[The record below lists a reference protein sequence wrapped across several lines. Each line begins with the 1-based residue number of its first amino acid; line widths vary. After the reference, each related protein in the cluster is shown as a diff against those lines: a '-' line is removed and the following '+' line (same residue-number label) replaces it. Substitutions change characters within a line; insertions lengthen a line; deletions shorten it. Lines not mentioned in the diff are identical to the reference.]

1 MKINY
6 SLALEKTLAEIS
18 GCGVKKRLLLHSCCA
33 PCSSYVLE
41 YIAKYFDLTLFFY
54 NPNISPR
61 SEFDF
66 RLSELERFSCEAGYN
81 AKIISPEYVPSEFF
95 DRVKGYEDFPEGG
108 ERCRICYELRLEK
121 TAEEAAR
128 GGYDYFCTTL
138 SISPYKRSDWL
149 NEIGLS
155 LEEKYGV
162 KYLCS
167 DFKKKGGYKRSIE
180 LSEEYGLYRQNY
192 CGCVYSKLAREK
204 YDAEKAE
211 EGK

>member
-6 SLALEKTLAEIS
+6 SLALEKTLAEINNS
-18 GCGVKKRLLLHSCCA
+18 GGKKKLLLHSCCA

-66 RLSELERFSCEAGYN
+66 RLSELERFSAEAGYN

-95 DRVKGYEDFPEGG
+95 EKVKGYEDFPEGA

-121 TAEEAAR
+121 TAEEAAH
-128 GGYDYFCTTL
+128 GG
-138 SISPYKRSDWL
+138 
-149 NEIGLS
+149 
-155 LEEKYGV
+155 
-162 KYLCS
+162 
-167 DFKKKGGYKRSIE
+167 
-180 LSEEYGLYRQNY
+180 
-192 CGCVYSKLAREK
+192 LALPSMV
-204 YDAEKAE
+204 
-211 EGK
+211 

>member
-18 GCGVKKRLLLHSCCA
+18 GCGVKKKLLLHSCCA

-81 AKIISPEYVPSEFF
+81 AKIISPDYIPSEFLRGSRGTKTF
-95 DRVKGYEDFPEGG
+95 PRGESGVGYATSFG
-108 ERCRICYELRLEK
+108 LRKPQRKLH
-121 TAEEAAR
+121 T
-128 GGYDYFCTTL
+128 GDTTT
-138 SISPYKRSDWL
+138 SAPRSPSVRTKDPT
-149 NEIGLS
+149 G
-155 LEEKYGV
+155 
-162 KYLCS
+162 
-167 DFKKKGGYKRSIE
+167 
-180 LSEEYGLYRQNY
+180 
-192 CGCVYSKLAREK
+192 
-204 YDAEKAE
+204 
-211 EGK
+211 